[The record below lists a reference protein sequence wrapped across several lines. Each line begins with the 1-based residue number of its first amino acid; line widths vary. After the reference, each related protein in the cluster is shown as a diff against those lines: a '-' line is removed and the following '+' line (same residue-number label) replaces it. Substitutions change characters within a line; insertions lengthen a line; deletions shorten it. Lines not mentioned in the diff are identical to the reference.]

1 MSITNDSMN
10 FNQEAAMAQI
20 HMNEEQRK
28 LKQRIFVQKA
38 QRNNDLVNSD
48 LKLKLQERGQTSDGQ
63 ERTFSVFFFF
73 RSKKKVFFPQKREF
87 FSFRKESFFSSRLF
101 Y

>member
-1 MSITNDSMN
+1 MN

-73 RSKKKVFFPQKREF
+73 PVE
-87 FSFRKESFFSSRLF
+87 KESFFPSKKRVF
-101 Y
+101 FF